1 MWYNAHRGE
10 KMSKIKLIV
19 FFLLYG
25 CLYISVNLIHPVT
38 TTYVSNLN
46 LPDYYFGFF
55 YSLMSLGQV
64 IGAFT
69 FGYLSD
75 RIGRK
80 WLIVGGLVGYGLFQ
94 LGFGFINEFPP
105 LILFFRLFAGI
116 FAGVP
121 ITLFVSMCLDMSDE
135 SKQIKMLSVLSSCA
149 ILGAAFG
156 YEIGGSLYNYLG
168 FSISQIFL
176 FQFGFCLLTALIF
189 ALTMQ
194 DVRPKKRENPKQERR
209 VFSFRDLNPLLFL
222 LLFALL
228 TLTIGQIL
236 INKYLD
242 TYIIHIGY
250 DPATLGHYTL
260 LTGFIGALSN
270 IALIPLIKKTRER
283 NLPICLCSFIFFSAA
298 STLITFA
305 LQVDI
310 LYLLFSSHLVYIV
323 LKSLITPLEQKEI
336 ARYADSSNNGKIM
349 GYRQTML
356 SSGNVIGPLIGSL
369 VYTKGSPRVFLIAAM
384 IIVFSLILYLTYFSL
399 KKRVKGK

>member
-1 MWYNAHRGE
+1 MRIGV
-10 KMSKIKLIV
+10 KQMSKVKLIV
-19 FFLLYG
+19 FFVLYG

-64 IGAFT
+64 IGAFA

-80 WLIVGGLVGYGLFQ
+80 WLIVGGIVGYGLFQ
-94 LGFGFINEFPP
+94 LGFGFINAYPP

-116 FAGVP
+116 CAGIP
-121 ITLFVSMCLDMSDE
+121 ITLFVSMCLDISE
-135 SKQIKMLSVLSSCA
+135 EGQQIKMLSVLSSCA

-168 FSISQIFL
+168 LTISQIFL
-176 FQFGFCLLTALIF
+176 FQFGFCVLTALVF
-189 ALTMQ
+189 ALTMR
-194 DVRPKKRENPKQERR
+194 DVRPKKRDEPAREKRP
-209 VFSFRDLNPLLFL
+209 FSFRDFHPLMFL
-222 LLFALL
+222 LLFGLL
-228 TLTIGQIL
+228 ALTIGQIL

-260 LTGFIGALSN
+260 LTGLIGALSN
-270 IALIPLIKKTRER
+270 IALIPLIKRIREKH
-283 NLPICLCSFIFFSAA
+283 LPFFLCAFVFLSAV
-298 STLITFA
+298 TTFITFT
-305 LQVDI
+305 VPVNI
-310 LYLLFSSHLVYIV
+310 LYLLFSSHLLYIV

-336 ARYADSSNNGKIM
+336 ARYADSSSHGKIM
-349 GYRQTML
+349 GYRQTVL

-369 VYTKGSPRVFLIAAM
+369 VYTKGSPRVFLVAAA
-384 IIVFSLILYLTYFSL
+384 IIGFSLIIYLAYFFL
-399 KKRVKGK
+399 KRRLQEK